1 MQQHRRRANSRATSS
16 DMAGLIALPQL
27 LRCHSFPPSMR
38 DITQCPH
45 FFGQGGKLLA
55 KARRIYIYRR
65 YTYMREIYQG
75 KAIFRLVDATITD
88 WLLPRIRA
96 IPDKSLENKVSVA
109 FLLP

>member
-1 MQQHRRRANSRATSS
+1 
-16 DMAGLIALPQL
+16 
-27 LRCHSFPPSMR
+27 
-38 DITQCPH
+38 
-45 FFGQGGKLLA
+45 
-55 KARRIYIYRR
+55 
-65 YTYMREIYQG
+65 MREIYQG